1 MAYETINPKTG
12 RRTIHLK
19 GRKPRMAP
27 RSKKA
32 VTKLVKKVIKSQAET
47 KVVTFFSGIVAGT
60 VPIQNSNGLYLNAG
74 PVQQNNQIVNNPTDI
89 LKVIPDVEP
98 QGLTATQQDNARE
111 GRYINP
117 TSLTLRCRVFLN
129 PVAQQNLG
137 YQQGVAQDIM
147 MVAYLVQSVS
157 LKSYRQLYS
166 VNDFSKFLDTGE
178 GTTTTFGGS
187 FQDASL
193 PLTSGYYRLLGKKT
207 KVLRASGQYGT
218 PVPPNFITNNNS
230 HPFEYQWTWNVGKH
244 LPKRLVYPEDNVTVQ
259 NGQLEPLNSSIFWC
273 VAYYNLD
280 GTVAGSPVAR
290 IQQQYVSTMRF
301 KDL

>member
-1 MAYETINPKTG
+1 MAYETKDRRTG
-12 RRTIHLK
+12 RRHIVLRSK
-19 GRKPRMAP
+19 KMAP

-32 VTKLVKKVIKSQAET
+32 VTKLVKGVIKNQAET
-47 KVVTFFSGIVAGT
+47 KIVTFFSGTTAGT
-60 VPIQNSNGLYLNAG
+60 VPIQNSTGLYLQAG
-74 PVQQNNQIVNNPTDI
+74 PVQQNQQVVNNPTDI

-98 QGLTATQQDNARE
+98 AGLTATQQDNARE
-111 GRYINP
+111 GRYITP
-117 TSLTLRCRVFLN
+117 TSLTLRCRVLLN
-129 PVAQQNLG
+129 PIAQQNLG
-137 YQQGVAQDIM
+137 YQQGVAQDVM
-147 MVAYLVQSVS
+147 MVAWLVQSVS

-166 VNDFSKFLDTGE
+166 VNDFGKFLDTGE
-178 GTTTTFGGS
+178 GTTIPFGGQ
-187 FQDASL
+187 FADACL
-193 PLTSGYYRLLGKKT
+193 PLTAGYYRLLAKKT

-244 LPKRLVYPEDNVTVQ
+244 LPKKLVYPEDNVTVQ

-280 GTVAGSPVAR
+280 GTVAGTPVAK
-290 IQQQYVSTMRF
+290 IQQQYVSTMKF